1 LTNGFEGV
9 KIYIRNKRIEVIPLG
24 GKLIMI
30 GNVAHNRKQ
39 NKISSIFFA
48 VGRLFLIIFTAV
60 IFAALPTA
68 ALASTLLSAGFNSGT
83 DGFVYQSDLFMGTS
97 QSGYASGTYELSGG
111 FSGGGLHVLLGGK
124 DSNDITGMSGGWTYT
139 LNLASDES
147 DVLLS
152 FRYRLQQSAN
162 YEYDEFSRVLVSV
175 DGVLLGRGAKDYV
188 DHVGGDGDGGIVKD
202 TGWLQHQISL
212 GTLRAGSHTI
222 NIGGYNNHKNASNE
236 STDIWIDD
244 VVVSGNQV
252 SASTD
257 AQTIVNRLDINQF
270 KAAIQILSNYGDRCR
285 MTGCAPYSSFI
296 NAQNWVEHQ
305 LSSMGYAPMK
315 HNFTYS
321 GFSGS
326 NLYATKIGMVH
337 PEQMYIISAHLDGR
351 GGGGAADDDGS
362 GVALLLEA
370 ARVLASPD
378 VQTDV
383 SVRFIFWDNE
393 ESGLYGSSAYVN
405 DRRLLQGIENPSGSG
420 QYPEPKWLG
429 IVHHDM
435 ILYDHGVGTPGLNQS
450 PFADLDVEWRAGT
463 TYAASSKTLADN
475 WRFLNGTYSTEYP
488 ANSADN
494 STNTD
499 DTPFQNYTSSVSV
512 RENRRGLTNEWIN
525 PYYHKST
532 DVYASY
538 SESDFKLGF
547 NAVQATVGIVAELAK
562 AQLTSPNIT
571 PVANAQSVTTN
582 ANVPVNITLTG
593 SDPAGAPLTFRLTAG
608 ASHGTLSGTAPSLT
622 YTPVTNYS
630 GSDSFSFVVDNGN
643 VDSLPATVSVTV
655 KAASPVIHV
664 GDLDKSTVKGSK
676 NWTAKVTI
684 TVHDAN
690 HAIVSGAAV
699 TGAWTGGYTGSAT
712 CTTGSSG
719 TCTVT
724 SGNISNVQSSVTFTV
739 NKLAK
744 TGYGFDLSKD
754 HDPDS
759 DSNGTVITV
768 LKP

>member
-1 LTNGFEGV
+1 
-9 KIYIRNKRIEVIPLG
+9 
-24 GKLIMI
+24 MI
-30 GNVAHNRKQ
+30 GTSAYKRGQ
-39 NKISSIFFA
+39 NKLFSNYFAFSLLILVLFFA
-48 VGRLFLIIFTAV
+48 AII
-60 IFAALPTA
+60 AALPTV
-68 ALASTLLSAGFNSGT
+68 ALASTLFSASFNSGT
-83 DGFVYQSDLFMGTS
+83 DAFVYQNDLFMGTS
-97 QSGYASGTYELSGG
+97 QPGYAGGTYELSGG

-222 NIGGYNNHKNASNE
+222 NMGVYSNHKNASNE

-257 AQTIVNRLDINQF
+257 PQTIVNRLDINQF

-326 NLYATKIGMVH
+326 NLYATKVGTVH

-351 GGGGAADDDGS
+351 RGGCAADDDGS

-378 VQTDV
+378 VKTDI
-383 SVRFIFWDNE
+383 SIRFIFWDNE
-393 ESGLYGSSAYVN
+393 ESGLYGSNAYVN

-420 QYPEPKWLG
+420 QYPEPNWLG

-435 ILYDHGVGTPGLNQS
+435 ILYDHGTGTPGLNQS

-463 TYAASSKTLADN
+463 TYATASNTLAQN

-488 ANSADN
+488 ANSADY

-499 DTPFQNYTSSVSV
+499 DTPFQKYTAAVSV

-532 DVYASY
+532 DLYSAY

-547 NAVQATVGIVAELAK
+547 NAVQATVGIVAELAN
-562 AQLTSPNIT
+562 AQLTSLNNT
-571 PVANAQSVTTN
+571 PIANPQSITTN
-582 ANVPVNITLTG
+582 ANVPVNVTLTG
-593 SDPAGAPLTFRLTAG
+593 SDPAGVPLTFRLTAA
-608 ASHGTLSGTAPSLT
+608 ASHGTLSGTAPNLM

-630 GSDSFSFVVDNGN
+630 GSDNFSFVVNNGN
-643 VDSLPATVSVTV
+643 VDSLPATVSVTI
-655 KAASPVIHV
+655 KAVSPAIHV
-664 GDLDKSTVKGSK
+664 GDLDKSTVKNSK
-676 NWTAKVTI
+676 NWSAKATI

-690 HAIVSGAAV
+690 NAIVSGAAV
-699 TGAWTGGYTGSAT
+699 TGAWSGGYAGSAT

-724 SGNISNVQSSVTFTV
+724 SGSISNVKSSVTFTV

-744 TGYGFDLSKD
+744 TSYRFDPLMN
-754 HDPDS
+754 HDPES

>member
-1 LTNGFEGV
+1 MIETKTHNKEQQ
-9 KIYIRNKRIEVIPLG
+9 KIYTK
-24 GKLIMI
+24 
-30 GNVAHNRKQ
+30 H
-39 NKISSIFFA
+39 FA
-48 VGRLFLIIFTAV
+48 FVRLVLIICFG
-60 IFAALPTA
+60 IMLAAAPTA
-68 ALASTLLSAGFNSGT
+68 APASTLLSADFSSGT
-83 DGFVYQSDLFMGTS
+83 DGFVYQNDLFMNTS
-97 QSGYASGTYELSGG
+97 QPGYASGTYELSGG

-124 DSNDITGMSGGWTYT
+124 DNYDVTGMSGGWTYN
-139 LNLASDES
+139 LNIVSDES

-152 FRYRLQQSAN
+152 FRSRLQQSAN

-188 DHVGGDGDGGIVKD
+188 DHVGGDGDGGILKD
-202 TGWLQHQISL
+202 TGWLEQQIPL
-212 GTLRAGSHTI
+212 GALRAGSHTI
-222 NIGGYNNHKNASNE
+222 IIGGYNNHKNASNE

-244 VVVSGNQV
+244 VVISGNQA
-252 SASTD
+252 SASGD
-257 AQTIVNRLDINQF
+257 VQTIVNLLDINQF
-270 KAAIQILSNYGDRCR
+270 KSAIQILSNYGDRCR

-305 LSSMGYAPMK
+305 LSLMGYTPLK

-326 NLYATKIGMVH
+326 NLYATKVGTVH
-337 PEQMYIISAHLDGR
+337 PDQMYIISAHLDGR

-378 VQTDV
+378 IQTDI

-393 ESGLYGSSAYVN
+393 ESGLYGSNAYVN
-405 DRRLLQGIENPSGSG
+405 DRRLMQGIENPSGSG
-420 QYPEPKWLG
+420 QYPEPNWLG
-429 IVHHDM
+429 IVQHDM
-435 ILYDHGVGTPGLNQS
+435 ILYDHGVGTPGINQS
-450 PFADLDVEWRAGT
+450 PYADLDVEWRAGT
-463 TYAASSKTLADN
+463 TYATSSKTLAQN
-475 WRFLNGTYSTEYP
+475 WRFLNGTYSTQYP
-488 ANSADN
+488 ANSADY

-499 DTPFQNYTSSVSV
+499 DTPFQKYTAAISV
-512 RENRRGLTNEWIN
+512 RENRRGLSNEWIS

-547 NAVQATVGIVAELAK
+547 NAVQATVGMVAELAK
-562 AQLTSPNIT
+562 AQFISPNNT
-571 PVANAQSVTTN
+571 PIANPQSVITT
-582 ANVPVNITLTG
+582 ANVPVNITLAG

-608 ASHGTLSGTAPSLT
+608 SSHGTLSGTAPNLT
-622 YTPVTNYS
+622 YTPVTNYT
-630 GSDSFSFVVDNGN
+630 GSDNFSFVVNNGS
-643 VDSLPATVSVTV
+643 VDSLPAAVSVTI
-655 KAASPVIHV
+655 KGAAPVIHV
-664 GDLDKSTVKGSK
+664 GDLDKSTAKSSKYWKATVK
-676 NWTAKVTI
+676 I

-690 HAIVSGAAV
+690 EALISGATV
-699 TGAWTGGYTGSAT
+699 TGTWSGGYADSAT

-724 SGNISNVQSSVTFTV
+724 SGSISNSKSSVTLTV

-744 TGYGFDLSKD
+744 TGYGFDPSKN

-759 DSNGTVITV
+759 DSNGTFITV

>member
-1 LTNGFEGV
+1 
-9 KIYIRNKRIEVIPLG
+9 
-24 GKLIMI
+24 MI
-30 GNVAHNRKQ
+30 GIKTHNKEQQKMITKQ
-39 NKISSIFFA
+39 LVF
-48 VGRLFLIIFTAV
+48 VRLVLIIFSGI
-60 IFAALPTA
+60 IFASVPTA
-68 ALASTLLSAGFNSGT
+68 APASTLLSANFSSGT
-83 DGFVYQSDLFMGTS
+83 DGFVYQNDLFMGTH
-97 QSGYASGTYELSGG
+97 QPGYASGTYELSGG

-124 DSNDITGMSGGWTYT
+124 DSNDITGMSGGWTYN
-139 LNLASDES
+139 LNIASDES

-175 DGVLLGRGAKDYV
+175 DGALLGRGAKDYV
-188 DHVGGDGDGGIVKD
+188 DHVGGDGDGGLVKD

-244 VVVSGNQV
+244 VVISGSQGAAP
-252 SASTD
+252 SDT
-257 AQTIVNRLDINQF
+257 QTIVNLLDINQF

-285 MTGCAPYSSFI
+285 MSGCAPYSSFI

-305 LSSMGYAPMK
+305 LSSMGYTPVK
-315 HNFTYS
+315 HNFTYN

-326 NLYATKIGMVH
+326 NLYATKVGTVH
-337 PEQMYIISAHLDGR
+337 PDQMYIISAHLDGR

-378 VQTDV
+378 VQTDI

-393 ESGLYGSSAYVN
+393 ESGLYGSTAYVN
-405 DRRLLQGIENPSGSG
+405 DRHLLQGIEDPSGSG
-420 QYPEPKWLG
+420 QYPEPNWLG

-435 ILYDHGVGTPGLNQS
+435 ILYDHGVGSPGLNQS
-450 PFADLDVEWRAGT
+450 PYADLDVEWRAGT
-463 TYAASSKTLADN
+463 SYATSSKTLAQN
-475 WRFLNGTYSTEYP
+475 WRFLNGTYSTQYP
-488 ANSADN
+488 ANSADY

-499 DTPFQNYTSSVSV
+499 DTPFQNYTASVSV

-532 DVYASY
+532 DLYASY
-538 SESDFKLGF
+538 SESDFNLGF
-547 NAVQATVGIVAELAK
+547 NAVQATVGMVAELAK
-562 AQLTSPNIT
+562 AQFASPNNT
-571 PVANAQSVTTN
+571 PVANPQSVTTT
-582 ANVPVNITLTG
+582 ANIPVNITLTG
-593 SDPAGAPLTFRLTAG
+593 SDPAGVQLTFRVTTG
-608 ASHGTLSGTAPSLT
+608 SSHGTLSGTAPNLT
-622 YTPVTNYS
+622 YTPVTNYT
-630 GSDSFSFVVDNGN
+630 GSDNFSFVVNNGN
-643 VDSLPATVSVTV
+643 VDSLPAAISVTI
-655 KAASPVIHV
+655 KAAPPVLHV
-664 GDLDKSTVKGSK
+664 GDLDRSTVKSSK
-676 NWTAKVTI
+676 NWSAKVTI

-690 HAIVSGAAV
+690 NAIVSGATV
-699 TGAWTGGYTGSAT
+699 TGTWSGGYAGSAT

-739 NKLAK
+739 KKLAK
-744 TGYGFDLSKD
+744 TGYGFEPAKN

-759 DSNGTVITV
+759 DSNGTFITV